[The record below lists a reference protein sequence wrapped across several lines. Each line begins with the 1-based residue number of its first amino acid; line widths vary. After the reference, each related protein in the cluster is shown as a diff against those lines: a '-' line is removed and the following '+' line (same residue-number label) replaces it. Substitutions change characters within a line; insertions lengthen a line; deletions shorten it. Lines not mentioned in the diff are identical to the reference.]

1 MLPGGGGTSRVE
13 FGATSDEGPF
23 KIERLRNPPRQGTT
37 FKSRE
42 RSYSARRSSAA
53 FIPLSE
59 IAAAVQASERAIYAQ
74 LPMAGTELNILF
86 FLRPLRKICT
96 L

>member
-37 FKSRE
+37 FKKLEGSRKLT
-42 RSYSARRSSAA
+42 R
-53 FIPLSE
+53 
-59 IAAAVQASERAIYAQ
+59 
-74 LPMAGTELNILF
+74 
-86 FLRPLRKICT
+86 
-96 L
+96 